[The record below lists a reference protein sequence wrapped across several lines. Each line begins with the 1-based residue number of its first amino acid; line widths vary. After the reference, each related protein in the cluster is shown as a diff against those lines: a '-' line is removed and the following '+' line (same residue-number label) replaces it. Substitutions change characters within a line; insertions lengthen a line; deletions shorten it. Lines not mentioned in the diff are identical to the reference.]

1 MRNTS
6 EHQALLEKRVK
17 EASQDNRIVCEAAFA
32 ISKEL
37 DIPTEEVRMAADQ
50 LGIKISNCQLGCF

>member
-6 EHQALLEKRVK
+6 EHQELLEKRIM
-17 EASQDNRIVCEAAFA
+17 EAAQNNKIICEDAFA
-32 ISKEL
+32 ISQEL
-37 DIPTEEVRMAADQ
+37 DVPAEEVRIAADR